1 MALKTTIRYS
11 LIIFTLGLFS
21 SCAEQFREI
30 RGSENRGNAFLG
42 AGLKTSAA
50 TERIDKA
57 KCESVSPKQTVIH
70 GEQTAIS
77 SFTTI
82 TPETIPNPTESQTA
96 NANTNQYQII
106 NGQKYIVVDKS
117 NEAQSHSV
125 KKKKLLKSSKIFK
138 TAHKLWGNRHG
149 NNGYLIALGIAGIIS
164 SIIGSWMLLFLLIT
178 EAMGA
183 LGILLLFILFLF
195 AFMSSIW
202 LIKSPKLEYG
212 NSLKTAAVAI
222 TATSVLLFLLFILG
236 LIFGIIV

>member
-1 MALKTTIRYS
+1 MKIPIQYLFI
-11 LIIFTLGLFS
+11 TLAIGLFS
-21 SCAEQFREI
+21 SCAKQFREI

-42 AGLKTSAA
+42 TGLKTSTA
-50 TERIDKA
+50 TERTDKA
-57 KCESVSPKQTVIH
+57 KCESISPQQTVIH

-82 TPETIPNPTESQTA
+82 TPETFPNPTEPQTA

-117 NEAQSHSV
+117 SEARSHSV

-164 SIIGSWMLLFLLIT
+164 SIIGSWMLLFLLIS

-183 LGILLLFILFLF
+183 VGILLLFIILLF
-195 AFMSSIW
+195 AFVSSIW
-202 LIKSPKLEYG
+202 LMKSPKMEYG
-212 NSLKTAAVAI
+212 NPLKTAAVAV

-236 LIFGIIV
+236 LILGIIV